1 MKWNGVRE
9 ECQDWRSITYGELLG
24 ELVKKYGDRIAVI
37 GEEEQIT
44 YRELDKLSDN
54 LLGYFLENDL
64 SCGDIV
70 IL

>member
-24 ELVKKYGDRIAVI
+24 ELVKKYGDKIAII

-44 YRELDKLSDN
+44 YRA
-54 LLGYFLENDL
+54 
-64 SCGDIV
+64 V
-70 IL
+70 A